1 MEFALRQHGVTV
13 EIRHRLDVDGLAFAV
28 DRRHAAKLELET
40 VPARLGD
47 VFEPVHVH
55 VHASGSDFVQMRL
68 PDVDRRCI
76 DQHHV
81 DQTLFAVAV
90 TETGDEFKTACA
102 AAHHHDDGFFLMIH
116 SVWKQKD

>member
-1 MEFALRQHGVTV
+1 MRPSW
-13 EIRHRLDVDGLAFAV
+13 
-28 DRRHAAKLELET
+28 KLEA

-55 VHASGSDFVQMRL
+55 VHAPGGDFVQMRL
-68 PDVDRRCI
+68 PDVDGRRI

-81 DQTLFAVAV
+81 GQTLFSVAV
-90 TETGDEFKTACA
+90 TETGGEFESACA